1 MDPAENAAAEEGQSG
16 AAKTGG
22 VIAVDRALS
31 ILDVFIPADGPLSL
45 SEIAKKTGLVKPTVL
60 RSLSSLERAGYILRV
75 QDRRYQLGAKAIQ
88 LGASYTRNFRLESVV
103 LPVLRRLTVDTEE
116 SASFFIR
123 EDGKRICLFRVESSQ
138 TVRDVID
145 VNVARFLDGTSGSLA
160 LMHDSLPDEL
170 PGRPIY
176 FTSGVNDA
184 LAASIATPIYG
195 MDRLV
200 GSLCLSGPVQRFQAS
215 QVEAFARS
223 LAVNA
228 DDLSIKLG
236 GRPRPADGVRI
247 VSSSRSG
254 APGSARRRARG
265 SDPS

>member
-1 MDPAENAAAEEGQSG
+1 MQINPAEDATADEGSGG
-16 AAKTGG
+16 AAKAGG

-31 ILDVFIPADGPLSL
+31 ILDVFISADGALSL

-60 RSLSSLERAGYILRV
+60 RSLSSLERAGYILRI

-123 EDGKRICLFRVESSQ
+123 EDGKRVCLFRVESSQ

-170 PGRPIY
+170 PGRAIY

-184 LAASIATPIYG
+184 QAASIATPIYG

-200 GSLCLSGPVQRFQAS
+200 GSLSLSGPVQRFQAE
-215 QVEAFARS
+215 QVEAFARL

-228 DDLSIKLG
+228 DDLSAKLG
-236 GRPRPADGVRI
+236 GRPRPADGIRLI
-247 VSSSRSG
+247 VSSRG
-254 APGSARRRARG
+254 ATAGGARRRPRE
-265 SDPS
+265 S

>member
-1 MDPAENAAAEEGQSG
+1 MQIKPAEGSAADEGAET
-16 AAKTGG
+16 ATKTGG

-31 ILDVFIPADGPLSL
+31 ILDTFISATGALTL
-45 SEIAKKTGLVKPTVL
+45 SEIAKATGLVKPTVL
-60 RSLSSLERAGYILRV
+60 RSLSSLERGGYVLRV

-103 LPVLRRLTVDTEE
+103 LPVLRRLTVDTDE

-123 EDGKRICLFRVESSQ
+123 EGGKRICLFRVESSQ

-145 VNVARFLDGTSGSLA
+145 VNVARFLDNTSGSLA

-184 LAASIATPIYG
+184 QAASIATPIYG
-195 MDRLV
+195 LDHLV
-200 GSLCLSGPVQRFQAS
+200 GSLCLSGPVPRFQAD
-215 QVEAFARS
+215 QVEVFARS
-223 LAVNA
+223 LAMNA
-228 DDLSIKLG
+228 DDLSAKLG

-247 VSSSRSG
+247 IASSHGAGSG
-254 APGSARRRARG
+254 GTRRRPKDA
-265 SDPS
+265 